1 MNMNYPTG
9 IRFGAYQFSEP
20 ELLPEKACASFLD
33 LQGLYVVLVADAG
46 WRPRQFRPLYF
57 GESDGIWMRATGNHE
72 NAESWR
78 RQAGLFAPLYRA
90 LCPLPGWT
98 RQQRQTAES
107 ALIAEFKTP
116 CNERLSV
123 SLAALLGVR
132 SR

>member
-1 MNMNYPTG
+1 MNRNNPMG
-9 IRFGAYQFSEP
+9 IRFGAHHFSEP
-20 ELLPEKACASFLD
+20 ELLPQKGSASFLD
-33 LQGLYVVLVADAG
+33 PQGLYVVLAADAG
-46 WRPRQFRPLYF
+46 WGPRPFRPLYF
-57 GESDGIWMRATGNHE
+57 GESDGIWSRATGDHE

-98 RQQRQTAES
+98 RRQRQAAES